1 MTVNLRNETAR
12 HDFVAEQLRRLKA
25 PQPDIE
31 GVRRSLQEAVESVTS
46 LRLADSERA
55 ALRGY
60 LGHVIRQ
67 HGRSEIDDETV
78 LRRFGKLLM
87 AAAANSPD
95 MLNLISVEA

>member
-12 HDFVAEQLRRLKA
+12 HEFLAGQLVRLKA
-25 PQPDIE
+25 PEPDTE
-31 GVRRSLQEAVESVTS
+31 SVRRSLQEAVEGVTS
-46 LRLADSERA
+46 LRLADAERA

-67 HGRSEIDDETV
+67 HGRGEIDDETV
-78 LRRFGKLLM
+78 LRRLGRLLM
-87 AAAANSPD
+87 AATANSPD